1 MSSLWRVD
9 SQLWPAFISMHTAAM
24 RHLPGVRMKQTYGGL
39 AFWAENKLKD
49 RRRVC
54 QPKINGLRSPEIDDA
69 KGLIILR
76 FESLNVLNVYQVS
89 GAAFHPTIST
99 VTPPQDGP
107 LCKSPHAKFT

>member
-1 MSSLWRVD
+1 MVDVPSLLNGRLSHVWLWE
-9 SQLWPAFISMHTAAM
+9 SQAFIAWHHGHRKRRLNGVAWALVVLEPCLIFSMAA
-24 RHLPGVRMKQTYGGL
+24 
-39 AFWAENKLKD
+39 
-49 RRRVC
+49 
-54 QPKINGLRSPEIDDA
+54 INGLRSPEIDDA